1 MSQMSFRLC
10 PCARAPS
17 PMPRSFML
25 PAQPR
30 TRKASVILRCIR
42 PKKVRETQNGVY
54 LLGNGYRAYS
64 PGLMR
69 FHCPDSWSPF
79 GAGGLNAYVFCG
91 GNPMG
96 NVDLDGHK
104 WYSALWQ
111 RISAP
116 FRRSPTSGVAQKNT
130 MDKSTKIGG
139 SAGPAQSSGEKNVSK
154 RVDDLT
160 EKGYQANIDFMDQRT
175 RKNPKPQKIQQAADK
190 RKKLVQERKKI
201 EREVTLGV
209 KKKHTEA
216 VYDANKTAFKPS
228 GDAVPNQRKIDV
240 DPRSLLEPNLH
251 NKMVVL
257 RRDVL
262 F

>member
-1 MSQMSFRLC
+1 MAGH
-10 PCARAPS
+10 ARQVGAGNATWIGVP
-17 PMPRSFML
+17 PVPVL
-25 PAQPR
+25 NGVEPVA
-30 TRKASVILRCIR
+30 TALAYNGVL
-42 PKKVRETQNGVY
+42 RETQNGVY

-64 PGLMR
+64 PSLMR

-91 GNPMG
+91 GDPMG

-175 RKNPKPQKIQQAADK
+175 RKNPKLQKIQQAADK
-190 RKKLVQERKKI
+190 RKKLVQEREKV
-201 EREVTLGV
+201 EREVTWGV

-228 GDAVPNQRKIDV
+228 GGAVPNQRKIDV
-240 DPRSLLEPNLH
+240 DSRSLLDPDLH
-251 NKMVVL
+251 NQMVDL
-257 RRDVL
+257 RKNVL